1 MKQVENRKKLLKA
14 TLAITVLAVVGCA
27 AKDDCASGNCPYQYN
42 EQPIGMAQNVDDSNP
57 YVIEPV
63 AEEALPMPVVEA
75 QPAPVVETAQTTCV
89 TAQKATQST
98 AKATRKVTK
107 KSGKVSK
114 KALSSSSPAS
124 PKMVPV
130 KPVVTPTAKAAKVK
144 TKPAQNTIE
153 QNKKANEEL
162 MASQM
167 AELER
172 MKAEQQAEK
181 KRLEE
186 EKAKLQAAKEKL
198 AQEKQAQ
205 LATKLQTLEDENAR
219 LAEQIR
225 LAEEKK
231 AGLTEQ
237 VGADAAAAEAE
248 KARLAAEE
256 QARLEAEEQARLAAE
271 EQARLEAEEKARIE
285 AEQKAKAEAE
295 EKAKREAEEQA
306 RIAAEQE
313 AARLAE
319 EERLKQ
325 EQLAQMNADG
335 VAISQAPK
343 KAAES
348 CEDIKDWVAAEGST
362 LRELLLDWG
371 DRVGWRVV
379 WNMDRDYTL
388 EAGAVFRG
396 RFVDV
401 SAALLRSFARATPAP
416 KGVFYKGNK
425 VLVISTREDENAD

>member
-1 MKQVENRKKLLKA
+1 MKQVKNRKKLLKA

-27 AKDDCASGNCPYQYN
+27 AKDDCASGSCPYQYN
-42 EQPIGMAQNVDDSNP
+42 EQPIGVAQNVDGNP
-57 YVIEPV
+57 YMLEPV
-63 AEEALPMPVVEA
+63 AEEALPLPVAAA
-75 QPAPVVETAQTTCV
+75 QPAPVMESTQTTCV
-89 TAQKATQST
+89 TAQKTTQST
-98 AKATRKVTK
+98 TKTTRRLTK

-153 QNKKANEEL
+153 QNKKANEKL
-162 MASQM
+162 LASQM

-198 AQEKQAQ
+198 EQEKQAQ

-219 LAEQIR
+219 LSEQIR
-225 LAEEKK
+225 VAEEKK
-231 AGLTEQ
+231 TGLTEQ
-237 VGADAAAAEAE
+237 VGVDAAAAEAE

-256 QARLEAEEQARLAAE
+256 QAKAEEQARLAAE

-285 AEQKAKAEAE
+285 AEQKAK
-295 EKAKREAEEQA
+295 REAEEQA
-306 RIAAEQE
+306 RILAEQ
-313 AARLAE
+313 
-319 EERLKQ
+319 ERLKQ

-335 VAISQAPK
+335 VVISQTPK
-343 KAAES
+343 KATES

>member
-1 MKQVENRKKLLKA
+1 MKQVKNRKKLLKA

-27 AKDDCASGNCPYQYN
+27 AKDDCASGSCPYQYN
-42 EQPIGMAQNVDDSNP
+42 EQPIGVAQNVDGNP
-57 YVIEPV
+57 YMLEPV
-63 AEEALPMPVVEA
+63 AEEALPLPVAAA
-75 QPAPVVETAQTTCV
+75 QPAPVMESTQTTCV
-89 TAQKATQST
+89 TAQKTTQST
-98 AKATRKVTK
+98 TKTTRRLTK

-153 QNKKANEEL
+153 QNKKANEKL
-162 MASQM
+162 LASQM

-198 AQEKQAQ
+198 EQEKQAQ
-205 LATKLQTLEDENAR
+205 LATKLQTLEDEKAR
-219 LAEQIR
+219 LSEQIR
-225 LAEEKK
+225 VAEEKK
-231 AGLTEQ
+231 TGLTEQ
-237 VGADAAAAEAE
+237 VGVDAAAAEAE

-256 QARLEAEEQARLAAE
+256 QAKAEEQARLAAE

-285 AEQKAKAEAE
+285 AEQKAKREAE
-295 EKAKREAEEQA
+295 EKA
-306 RIAAEQE
+306 RIVAEQ
-313 AARLAE
+313 
-319 EERLKQ
+319 ERLKQ

-335 VAISQAPK
+335 VVISQTPK
-343 KAAES
+343 KATES

>member
-1 MKQVENRKKLLKA
+1 MKQVKNRKKLLKA

-27 AKDDCASGNCPYQYN
+27 AKDDCASGSCPYQYN
-42 EQPIGMAQNVDDSNP
+42 EQPIGVAQNVDGNP
-57 YVIEPV
+57 YMLEPV
-63 AEEALPMPVVEA
+63 AEEALPLPVAAA
-75 QPAPVVETAQTTCV
+75 QPAPVMESTQTTCV
-89 TAQKATQST
+89 TAQKTTQST
-98 AKATRKVTK
+98 TKTTRRLTK

-198 AQEKQAQ
+198 EQEKQAQ

-219 LAEQIR
+219 LSEQIR
-225 LAEEKK
+225 VAEEKK
-231 AGLTEQ
+231 TGLTEQ
-237 VGADAAAAEAE
+237 VGVDAAAAEAE

-256 QARLEAEEQARLAAE
+256 QAKAEAEEQARLAAE

-295 EKAKREAEEQA
+295 QKAKREAEEKA
-306 RIAAEQE
+306 RILAEQ
-313 AARLAE
+313 
-319 EERLKQ
+319 ERLKQ

-335 VAISQAPK
+335 VVISQTPK
-343 KAAES
+343 KATES